1 MTEPAITPEL
11 VAKHNLTPEEYAHA
25 KEILGGRE
33 PSYTEL
39 GIFSVMWSEHCSYKN
54 TRPLLKTFPTKSPKI
69 LVGAG
74 EENAGIIDIGDGLAI
89 AFKIESHNHPSAVEP
104 FQGAATGV
112 GGIVRDIFTMGARP
126 VCAVNSLR
134 FGPITKEIIPK
145 NGKNKSIESVQITQA
160 GKIHFGVEVII
171 LSEQQIAADV
181 IAAVPTHIAKKYHVV
196 PVSKKK
202 NSLTIA
208 LADPSDFATIDNL
221 THLLQSELEIKTS
234 SPEEIE
240 AAIKKYYS
248 GNSETNGV
256 QNQIANNRRLFAE
269 VVSGIAHYGNCFG
282 IPTIAG
288 EVYFD
293 KSYEGNPLVNA
304 FCLGVLR
311 HEQIARGAAKGIG
324 NPVFYVGPATG
335 RDGLAGAAFAS
346 KDLTEES
353 AEQQRGAVQVGDPF
367 MEKLVCEACLEL
379 LATGCV
385 AGIQDM
391 GAAGLTC
398 STCETAARAGTGIEI
413 ELDKVPQ
420 RAPNM
425 TSYEIMLSESQER
438 MLIIVHKGREAEVKR
453 IFDKWDL
460 PWAEVGFVTDTGR
473 MVVRHGGK
481 IVADI
486 PAKKIADESPVYQR
500 ESSEPEYLKAVRAFR
515 LDGIPDTKT
524 PADDLK
530 KLLAWP
536 SIASKNWVYR
546 QYDHQVRDGSVVL
559 PGSDAAVIRIKSD
572 SLPVMGGTGDS
583 PVASGNLPEASGR
596 LVAGQNRPVAC
607 STQIPEKLIA
617 MTVDCNGVYVY
628 LDPYEGAKAVVTEA
642 CRNLACSG
650 AVPLG
655 ATDNLNMA
663 NPHKPELFWQ
673 MRESVR
679 GLAEACKFFNAPV
692 TGGNCSLYNQNPSG
706 PIDPTP
712 TVAVVGI
719 VEKLEHVTTQWFKD
733 EGDAIILLGEI
744 VDANDPIL
752 GLGGS
757 AYLQVIHGKKTGSPP
772 RCDLETAKTLHTTL
786 LGLIQSGLVKS
797 AHDCS
802 DGGLA
807 VALAESCISQLIAR
821 ETPRL
826 IGATIDLSKVGQA
839 SSLSEKETHRQDA
852 CATMRLDAFLF
863 GETQSRVVI
872 SCKPLDTVKVV
883 ERAKLM
889 GVPAIQIGKVGGD
902 KLTVKTTSGEFSAPL
917 IELHDA
923 WWNSIARAMA

>member
-1 MTEPAITPEL
+1 MTEPAIIPEL

-54 TRPLLKTFPTKSPKI
+54 TRPLLKTFPTKSKKI

-126 VCAVNSLR
+126 ICAINSLR
-134 FGPITKEIIPK
+134 FGPIT
-145 NGKNKSIESVQITQA
+145 
-160 GKIHFGVEVII
+160 
-171 LSEQQIAADV
+171 SENRSA
-181 IAAVPTHIAKKYHVV
+181 TV
-196 PVSKKK
+196 PV
-202 NSLTIA
+202 
-208 LADPSDFATIDNL
+208 AT
-221 THLLQSELEIKTS
+221 SGV
-234 SPEEIE
+234 SPKEN
-240 AAIKKYYS
+240 K
-248 GNSETNGV
+248 GNSIQRDAELGAPEARAPQNDLDET
-256 QNQIANNRRLFAE
+256 ALKNNRRLFAG
-269 VVSGIAHYGNCFG
+269 VVAGIAHYGNCFG

-288 EVYFD
+288 EIYFD

-346 KDLTEES
+346 QDLTEES

-379 LATGCV
+379 LATGAV

-398 STCETAARAGTGIEI
+398 STCETAARAGTGIGI

-425 TSYEIMLSESQER
+425 SSYEIMLSESQER
-438 MLIIVHKGREAEVKR
+438 MLIIVHKGREDEVKR

-460 PWAEVGFVTDTGR
+460 PWAEIGFVTDTGK
-473 MVVRHGGK
+473 MIVRHGGK

-500 ESSEPEYLKAVRAFR
+500 ESREPEYLKEVRAFC
-515 LDGIPDTKT
+515 LDGIADTKN
-524 PADDLK
+524 PAEDLK

-559 PGSDAAVIRIKSD
+559 PGSDAAVIRIKAD
-572 SLPVMGGTGDS
+572 SLPDLWSATV
-583 PVASGNLPEASGR
+583 PVASDGVSPPERTVGGTPT
-596 LVAGQNRPVAC
+596 VAGETPALPKN
-607 STQIPEKLIA
+607 SFLEKLIA
-617 MTVDCNGVYVY
+617 MTVDCTGVYVF
-628 LDPYEGAKAVVTEA
+628 LDPYEGGKIAVAEA

-655 ATDNLNMA
+655 ATDNLNFG
-663 NPHKPELFWQ
+663 NPH
-673 MRESVR
+673 
-679 GLAEACKFFNAPV
+679 
-692 TGGNCSLYNQNPSG
+692 
-706 PIDPTP
+706 
-712 TVAVVGI
+712 
-719 VEKLEHVTTQWFKD
+719 
-733 EGDAIILLGEI
+733 
-744 VDANDPIL
+744 
-752 GLGGS
+752 
-757 AYLQVIHGKKTGSPP
+757 
-772 RCDLETAKTLHTTL
+772 
-786 LGLIQSGLVKS
+786 
-797 AHDCS
+797 
-802 DGGLA
+802 
-807 VALAESCISQLIAR
+807 
-821 ETPRL
+821 
-826 IGATIDLSKVGQA
+826 
-839 SSLSEKETHRQDA
+839 
-852 CATMRLDAFLF
+852 
-863 GETQSRVVI
+863 
-872 SCKPLDTVKVV
+872 
-883 ERAKLM
+883 
-889 GVPAIQIGKVGGD
+889 
-902 KLTVKTTSGEFSAPL
+902 
-917 IELHDA
+917 
-923 WWNSIARAMA
+923 

>member
-25 KEILGGRE
+25 VEILGRT

-54 TRPLLKTFPTKSPKI
+54 TKPLLKTFPTKSPKI

-74 EENAGIIDIGDGLAI
+74 EENAGIIDIGDGIAI

-104 FQGAATGV
+104 FQGATTGV

-134 FGPITKEIIPK
+134 FGPITANGEANESSEI
-145 NGKNKSIESVQITQA
+145 
-160 GKIHFGVEVII
+160 
-171 LSEQQIAADV
+171 L
-181 IAAVPTHIAKKYHVV
+181 
-196 PVSKKK
+196 
-202 NSLTIA
+202 
-208 LADPSDFATIDNL
+208 
-221 THLLQSELEIKTS
+221 
-234 SPEEIE
+234 
-240 AAIKKYYS
+240 
-248 GNSETNGV
+248 
-256 QNQIANNRRLFAE
+256 NNRRLFSG

-282 IPTIAG
+282 IPTVAG

-293 KSYEGNPLVNA
+293 KTYQGNPLVNA

-311 HEQIARGAAKGIG
+311 HEQITRGAAKGVG

-346 KDLTEES
+346 QDLTEES
-353 AEQQRGAVQVGDPF
+353 SEQQRGAVQVGDPF

-385 AGIQDM
+385 AGMQDM

-398 STCETAARAGTGIEI
+398 STCEMAARAGTGIEI

-425 TSYEIMLSESQER
+425 SSYEIMLSESQER
-438 MLIIVHKGREAEVKR
+438 MLIVVHKGREEEVKR

-460 PWAEVGFVTDTGR
+460 PWSEIGIITDTGH
-473 MVVRHGGK
+473 MKVRHGGK
-481 IVADI
+481 LVVDI
-486 PAKKIADESPVYQR
+486 PARKIADESPVYQR
-500 ESSEPEYLKAVRAFR
+500 EAVEPAYIAEVKAFR
-515 LDGIPDTKT
+515 LDGIADTT
-524 PADDLK
+524 APSDDLK

-559 PGSDAAVIRIKSD
+559 PGSDAAVIRIKTD
-572 SLPVMGGTGDS
+572 SLPVMSAELAAKVGDPTVS
-583 PVASGNLPEASGR
+583 
-596 LVAGQNRPVAC
+596 
-607 STQIPEKLIA
+607 EKLIA
-617 MTVDCNGVYVY
+617 MTVDCNGGYVY
-628 LDPYEGAKAVVTEA
+628 LDPYEGAKAAVAEA

-650 AVPLG
+650 AIPLG
-655 ATDNLNMA
+655 ATDNLNMPSPA
-663 NPHKPELFWQ
+663 KPELFWQ
-673 MRESVR
+673 IKESVR
-679 GLAEACKFFNAPV
+679 GLAEGCKAFNAPV
-692 TGGNCSLYNQNPSG
+692 TGGNCSLYNQSPAG

-712 TVAVVGI
+712 TISVVGLI
-719 VEKLEHVTTQWFKD
+719 DKPEHVTTQWFKD
-733 EGDAIILLGEI
+733 EGDAIILLG
-744 VDANDPIL
+744 DAVEATPL
-752 GLGGS
+752 QGLGGS
-757 AYLQVIHGKKTGSPP
+757 AYLQVVHGKKAGSPP
-772 RCDLETAKTLHTTL
+772 RCDLEVAKTLHTTL

-802 DGGLA
+802 EGGLA

-826 IGATIDLSKVGQA
+826 IGALIDLSSFKFQV
-839 SSLSEKETHRQDA
+839 SSVQGTAPAQLETA
-852 CATMRLDAFLF
+852 NLKLETPRLDALLF

-872 SCKPLDTVKVV
+872 SCKALDAVKVV

-889 GVPAIQIGKVGGD
+889 GVPAVQIGKVGGD
-902 KLTVKTTSGEFSAPL
+902 KLTVKTAAGEFSAPL
-917 IELHDA
+917 AELHDT

>member
-11 VAKHNLTPEEYAHA
+11 VAKHGLTPEEYAHA

-126 VCAVNSLR
+126 ICAVNSLR
-134 FGPITKEIIPK
+134 FGPITDGSSE
-145 NGKNKSIESVQITQA
+145 NGSQQLAENAVEHGASLREATLPGA
-160 GKIHFGVEVII
+160 G
-171 LSEQQIAADV
+171 
-181 IAAVPTHIAKKYHVV
+181 
-196 PVSKKK
+196 
-202 NSLTIA
+202 N
-208 LADPSDFATIDNL
+208 
-221 THLLQSELEIKTS
+221 
-234 SPEEIE
+234 
-240 AAIKKYYS
+240 AAI
-248 GNSETNGV
+248 GNRQSAIG
-256 QNQIANNRRLFAE
+256 NNKRLFAG

-346 KDLTEES
+346 QDLTEES

-379 LATGCV
+379 LATGAV

-413 ELDKVPQ
+413 ELNKVPQ

-425 TSYEIMLSESQER
+425 SSYEIMLSESQER
-438 MLIIVHKGREAEVKR
+438 MLIIVHRGREEEVKR

-460 PWAEVGFVTDTGR
+460 PWAEVGVVTDTGR
-473 MVVRHGGK
+473 MVVKHAGK
-481 IVADI
+481 VVADI
-486 PAKKIADESPVYQR
+486 PAKKIADESPIYQR
-500 ESSEPEYLKAVRAFR
+500 EAKEPEYLKEVRAFR
-515 LDGIPDTKT
+515 LDGIADSKN

-536 SIASKNWVYR
+536 SIASKNWVYQ
-546 QYDHQVRDGSVVL
+546 QYDHMVRDGSVVL
-559 PGSDAAVIRIKSD
+559 PGSDAAVIRIKAD
-572 SLPVMGGTGDS
+572 SLPD
-583 PVASGNLPEASGR
+583 ADSGNTHLSSEVLTKEEHATR
-596 LVAGQNRPVAC
+596 NTDKLVAM
-607 STQIPEKLIA
+607 S
-617 MTVDCNGVYVY
+617 VDCNGVYVY
-628 LDPYEGAKAVVTEA
+628 LDPYEGGKTAVAEA

-673 MRESVR
+673 IKESVR
-679 GLAEACKFFNAPV
+679 GLADGCRAFNAPV
-692 TGGNCSLYNQNPSG
+692 TGGNCSLYNQSPNG

-719 VEKLEHVTTQWFKD
+719 VEKPEHVTTQWFKD
-733 EGDAIILLGEI
+733 EGDAIILLGQP
-744 VDANDPIL
+744 VDTNDPL
-752 GLGGS
+752 QGLGGS
-757 AYLQVIHGKKTGSPP
+757 AYLQVIHGRKTGSPP
-772 RCDLETAKTLHTTL
+772 RCNLDQEKELHL
-786 LGLIQSGLVKS
+786 ALRALIHSCVIKS

-807 VALAESCISQLIAR
+807 VALAESCISQLVAR

-826 IGATIDLSKVGQA
+826 IGAEVDLSAFKDV
-839 SSLSEKETHRQDA
+839 
-852 CATMRLDAFLF
+852 RLDALLF
-863 GETQSRVVI
+863 GETQSRIVI
-872 SCKPLDTVKVV
+872 SVSPFNAGKVLAQ
-883 ERAKLM
+883 AKIL
-889 GVPAIQIGKVGGD
+889 GIPAAVIGKVGGD
-902 KLTVKTTSGEFSAPL
+902 ALQIKAGEQSFNANLT
-917 IELHDA
+917 ELHDL
-923 WWNSIARAMA
+923 WWNSIARAMK

>member
-1 MTEPAITPEL
+1 MSEPAITPEL
-11 VAKHNLTPEEYAHA
+11 VAKHNLTPDEYANA
-25 KEILGGRE
+25 QVILGNRV

-74 EENAGIIDIGDGLAI
+74 EENAGIIDVGDGIAI

-104 FQGAATGV
+104 FQGATTGV

-134 FGPITKEIIPK
+134 FGELANP
-145 NGKNKSIESVQITQA
+145 
-160 GKIHFGVEVII
+160 EV
-171 LSEQQIAADV
+171 
-181 IAAVPTHIAKKYHVV
+181 
-196 PVSKKK
+196 
-202 NSLTIA
+202 
-208 LADPSDFATIDNL
+208 
-221 THLLQSELEIKTS
+221 
-234 SPEEIE
+234 
-240 AAIKKYYS
+240 
-248 GNSETNGV
+248 
-256 QNQIANNRRLFAE
+256 RRLFSG

-282 IPTIAG
+282 IPTVAG

-311 HEQIARGAAKGIG
+311 HEQITRGAAKGVG

-346 KDLTEES
+346 QDLTDES

-379 LATGCV
+379 LATGAV
-385 AGIQDM
+385 SGMQDM

-398 STCETAARAGTGIEI
+398 STCEMAARAGTGIEI

-438 MLIIVHKGREAEVKR
+438 MLIVVHKGREEEVKR

-460 PWAEVGFVTDTGR
+460 PWAEIGIITDTGH

-500 ESSEPEYLKAVRAFR
+500 AAQEPAYLQAVRAFR
-515 LDGIPDTKT
+515 LDGIADTT
-524 PADDLK
+524 EPVRALEQ
-530 KLLAWP
+530 LLAWP

-546 QYDHQVRDGSVVL
+546 QYDHQVRDGSIVL
-559 PGSDAAVIRIKSD
+559 PGSDAAVIRIKTD
-572 SLPVMGGTGDS
+572 SLPVMSAELAAKVGDAT
-583 PVASGNLPEASGR
+583 V
-596 LVAGQNRPVAC
+596 
-607 STQIPEKLIA
+607 PEKLVA
-617 MTVDCNGVYVY
+617 MTVDCNGGYVY
-628 LDPYEGAKAVVTEA
+628 LDPYEGGKAAVAEA

-650 AVPLG
+650 ALPLG

-673 MRESVR
+673 IRESVR
-679 GLAEACKFFNAPV
+679 GLADGCRAFNAPV
-692 TGGNCSLYNQNPSG
+692 TGGNCSLYNQNPNG

-712 TVAVVGI
+712 TVAVVGLI
-719 VEKLEHVTTQWFKD
+719 EKPEYITTQWFKD
-733 EGDAIILLGEI
+733 EGDAIILLGAIADES
-744 VDANDPIL
+744 DPIL

-757 AYLQVIHGKKTGSPP
+757 AYLQVLHGQKTGSPP
-772 RCDLETAKTLHTTL
+772 RCDLAVAQTLHTTL

-807 VALAESCISQLIAR
+807 VTLAESAISELIAR
-821 ETPRL
+821 DTPRL
-826 IGATIDLSKVGQA
+826 LGAKVDLSAWDK
-839 SSLSEKETHRQDA
+839 L
-852 CATMRLDAFLF
+852 RLDALLF
-863 GETQSRVVI
+863 GETQSRVVVTA
-872 SCKPLDTVKVV
+872 KPLDAVKVV

-889 GVPAIQIGKVGGD
+889 GVPAAQIGTVGGD
-902 KLTVKTTSGEFSAPL
+902 KLVIKTGRGEFSAPL
-917 IELHDA
+917 TTLHDA
-923 WWNSIARAMA
+923 WWNAIARAMA

>member
-134 FGPITKEIIPK
+134 FGPITENEIKKRSAPVS
-145 NGKNKSIESVQITQA
+145 G
-160 GKIHFGVEVII
+160 
-171 LSEQQIAADV
+171 
-181 IAAVPTHIAKKYHVV
+181 AAVDASSIANG
-196 PVSKKK
+196 SA
-202 NSLTIA
+202 NDGASSATREGA
-208 LADPSDFATIDNL
+208 RDP
-221 THLLQSELEIKTS
+221 
-234 SPEEIE
+234 
-240 AAIKKYYS
+240 
-248 GNSETNGV
+248 
-256 QNQIANNRRLFAE
+256 QIANNRRLFAG
-269 VVSGIAHYGNCFG
+269 VVNGIAHYGNCFG

-515 LDGIPDTKT
+515 LGTIPDSKS
-524 PADDLK
+524 PISDLL

-559 PGSDAAVIRIKSD
+559 PGSDAAVIRIKAD
-572 SLPVMGGTGDS
+572 SIPVMTEELKTKIGDAKVS
-583 PVASGNLPEASGR
+583 
-596 LVAGQNRPVAC
+596 
-607 STQIPEKLIA
+607 EKLIA

-719 VEKLEHVTTQWFKD
+719 VEKPEHVTTQWFKD
-733 EGDAIILLGEI
+733 EDDAIVLLGEI
-744 VDANDPIL
+744 VDASDPIL

-807 VALAESCISQLIAR
+807 VCLAESCISQLVAR

-826 IGATIDLSKVGQA
+826 IGAQIDLSAFKNV
-839 SSLSEKETHRQDA
+839 
-852 CATMRLDAFLF
+852 RLDALLF

-872 SCKPLDTVKVV
+872 SCKPLDAVKVV

-889 GVPAIQIGKVGGD
+889 GVSAVQIGKVGGD
-902 KLTVKTTSGEFSAPL
+902 KLTVKTANAEFSAPL
-917 IELHDA
+917 TELHDT